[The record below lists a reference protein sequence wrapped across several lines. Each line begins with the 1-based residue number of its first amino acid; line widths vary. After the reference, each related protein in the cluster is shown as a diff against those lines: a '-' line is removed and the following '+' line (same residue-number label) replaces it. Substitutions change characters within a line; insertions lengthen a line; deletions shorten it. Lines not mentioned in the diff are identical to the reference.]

1 MNMMNIKIKMT
12 LYRRSTESFLI
23 FENYIRS
30 FLWGKLHPF
39 KDRMVARASK
49 SVNQF
54 RDYIDIMTNQ
64 ISHLRD
70 IEIKGLKYSNSYSSE
85 QLNHLIQQLSLIE
98 TTKTNSVNVVLTWV
112 MCDGRN
118 FPMRKQGLSHVT
130 AHVKLIIVETFKNL
144 AEFCQLKM
152 YVVYIYLYLIMKNN
166 NDNKNKIIDK
176 LNIDNNKNIKDKNDK
191 NKSIYINKN
200 DNKNKNDN
208 DAIKPIPLP
217 LMTRGRSRYDI
228 SFHCADA
235 ATLPL

>member
-1 MNMMNIKIKMT
+1 MNVEIEMFLYSSRMEPFFDICKLYPMNMMNIKIKMT

-30 FLWGKLHPF
+30 FWWGKLHPF

-98 TTKTNSVNVVLTWV
+98 TMKINLINAILTWI
-112 MCDGRN
+112 MCDGRDIVT
-118 FPMRKQGLSHVT
+118 RKQRLSHVAT
-130 AHVKLIIVETFKNL
+130 HVKLIIVENFNNL
-144 AEFCQLKM
+144 TELCLLKIDNSLIETLNEKFPYNFDFTLFDTM
-152 YVVYIYLYLIMKNN
+152 LDLVERTIDCMLRALIESDKVELALFGQPSMRYIY
-166 NDNKNKIIDK
+166 
-176 LNIDNNKNIKDKNDK
+176 
-191 NKSIYINKN
+191 
-200 DNKNKNDN
+200 
-208 DAIKPIPLP
+208 
-217 LMTRGRSRYDI
+217 
-228 SFHCADA
+228 
-235 ATLPL
+235 